1 MLEVRRAF
9 PVLGLLWAFGCG
21 GADGPTEPTAGG
33 PTPSE
38 VVCGRSVPV
47 AAIDAVLAASVAA
60 AAPGDCLVL
69 ADGNY
74 AGLTLRTQGTADRPI
89 VLRAANRG
97 RAVFDSGVL
106 RLDRASYTVL
116 EGFTITTSGGR
127 VTVDARTR
135 LVGVLLT
142 DSNNC
147 RVTRCTF
154 RLAGHAVNTQW
165 LMIGGNSN
173 DNRVDHSE
181 FGPNTVDG
189 VHFLWPAGAPDI
201 AGVTPP
207 ADRSAW
213 ADYRSPRNPNMAR
226 NTRIDHNHFHDHA
239 LGTAECIV
247 LGGLGVTGDYQ
258 ETHTTV
264 EQNLFTNCDGDP
276 EIVSIKA
283 SNNVIR
289 YNTLRTSAG
298 GFVSRAGNRN
308 EIYGN
313 FILQGGKAAS
323 AGFRL
328 HEKDHV
334 AYNNYIENTADY
346 PINLGSGDRY
356 DAAGFTHAQVFRAR
370 VVHNSV
376 VTNNGRAVIIGW
388 GSNELPPVDCVFAN
402 NIVSGGL
409 TQLTLALPG
418 NTFFTRNLVNP
429 TMAAEGGLL
438 RLTASSPAVDVADPA
453 YFPFVADDIDG
464 QPRSTADIGADELS
478 AAPILRRPLT
488 AADVGPEA
496 P

>member
-1 MLEVRRAF
+1 MWAVRRLVAIA
-9 PVLGLLWAFGCG
+9 GLLWTAGC
-21 GADGPTEPTAGG
+21 ADNPTEPSAGEAAA
-33 PTPSE
+33 PDTT
-38 VVCGRSVPV
+38 CTRTLPV
-47 AAIDAVLAASVAA
+47 AAVDAVLAATLATA
-60 AAPGDCLVL
+60 IPGDCLVL

-74 AGLTLRTQGTADRPI
+74 AGLTLRTEGTADRPI

-97 RAVFDSGVL
+97 RAVFSSGVL
-106 RLDRASYTVL
+106 RLDRARHTTL
-116 EGFTITTSGGR
+116 EGFTIATAGGR
-127 VTVDARTR
+127 LTVDGRTR
-135 LVGVLLT
+135 TVGVLIT
-142 DSNNC
+142 DSDDC
-147 RVTRCTF
+147 RVSRCTF
-154 RLAGHAVNTQW
+154 RLAGHAVSTQW

-173 DNRVDHSE
+173 GNRVDHCE

-189 VHFLWPAGAPDI
+189 VHYVWAAGAPDI

-207 ADRSAW
+207 ADRTSW

-226 NTRIDHNHFHDHA
+226 GTRIDHNHFHDQA

-258 ETHTTV
+258 ETGTV
-264 EQNLFTNCDGDP
+264 VEHNLFTNCDGDP

-283 SNNVIR
+283 SSNVIR

-313 FILQGGKAAS
+313 YILQGGKAGS

-346 PINLGSGDRY
+346 PINIGSGDRY

-370 VVHNSV
+370 VVHNTV
-376 VTNNGRAVIIGW
+376 VMNNGRAMIVGW
-388 GSNELPPVDCVFAN
+388 GGNELPPVDCVLAN
-402 NIVSGGL
+402 NIVSGAL
-409 TQLTLALPG
+409 TQITLSLPG

-429 TMAAEGGLL
+429 TMAAEGGVQ
-438 RLTASSPAVDVADPA
+438 RLVAGSPAVDVADPA
-453 YFPFVADDIDG
+453 YFSFVADDVEG
-464 QPRSTADIGADELS
+464 QPRTTADIGADELS
-478 AAPILRRPLT
+478 SAPVLRRPLT
-488 AADVGPEA
+488 AADVGPSA